1 MSDFREEDLIL
12 EHDGKTIFG
21 RMFLPDAAAAGK
33 RVPLVICAHG
43 FGGNHESCA
52 AYARELARRGYAA
65 YTFDFCGAT
74 NSKSGDDTH
83 EMTIFAERQDMED
96 VYDELAKLPYVD
108 LNNVFLLGMS
118 MGGAVAAL
126 AAVRKSNLI
135 KGLILLYPAFSIPG
149 DIRRAWP
156 NPDEFPERFGIF
168 NAEVGRAFIE
178 EIYDFDFYEV
188 IGDYAGR
195 SGMFDVGRIHYE
207 FFFF

>member
-96 VYDELAKLPYVD
+96 VYDELAELPYVD

-118 MGGAVAAL
+118 MAVPSPRSRPRERAISSRGSSCSTPPL
-126 AAVRKSNLI
+126 ASPATSDAHGPIPTSFPRGSASSTQRSAGPLSRKSTI
-135 KGLILLYPAFSIPG
+135 STSTRSSATTPAPSSSCT
-149 DIRRAWP
+149 A
-156 NPDEFPERFGIF
+156 
-168 NAEVGRAFIE
+168 
-178 EIYDFDFYEV
+178 
-188 IGDYAGR
+188 
-195 SGMFDVGRIHYE
+195 
-207 FFFF
+207 